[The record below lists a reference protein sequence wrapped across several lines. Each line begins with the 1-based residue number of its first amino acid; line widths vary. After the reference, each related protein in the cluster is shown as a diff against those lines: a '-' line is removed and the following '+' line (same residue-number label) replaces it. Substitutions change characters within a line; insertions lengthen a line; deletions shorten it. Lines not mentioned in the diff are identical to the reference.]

1 MPEKHHKLLVPREI
15 AEVIRTL
22 HPHIKKKVK
31 ASLQIILSDP
41 HSGKSLKNELVGLKS
56 FRVSKFRIIYR
67 MGTGRIVELVA
78 VGPRERIYEETY
90 RLIRSGR

>member
-1 MPEKHHKLLVPREI
+1 MHEKHHKLWVPN
-15 AEVIRTL
+15 EVAALIRTL

-31 ASLQIILSDP
+31 ASLQRILSDP
-41 HSGKSLKNELVGLKS
+41 STGKSLKNELEGLKS

-67 MGTGRIVELVA
+67 IGKGRIVEIVA

-90 RLIRSGR
+90 RLIKSGR

>member
-1 MPEKHHKLLVPREI
+1 MPEKHHKLWVPN
-15 AEVIRTL
+15 EVAALIRTL

-31 ASLQIILSDP
+31 ASLQRILSDP
-41 HSGKSLKNELVGLKS
+41 NTGKSLKNELEGLKS

-67 MGTGRIVELVA
+67 IGKGRIVEIVA

-90 RLIRSGR
+90 RLIKSGR